1 MSYLWLKA
9 FHLLAVVTW
18 FAALFYLPRLYVYH
32 ALALQEDDSKGNE
45 RFKTMERKLYRG
57 IMTPSML
64 AVVLLGLGLLS
75 LNFSGYMQQ
84 GWMHAKLLLVAL
96 LIIYHFWCGRLLK
109 RFAEDRNQHTHVWY
123 RVFNELPVFLLIAIV
138 LLAIIKPW

>member
-9 FHLLAVVTW
+9 FHILAVVTW

-32 ALALQEDDSKGNE
+32 TLALQEGDSKGSE
-45 RFKTMERKLYRG
+45 RFKIMERKLYRG

-64 AVVLLGLGLLS
+64 AVILLGLGLLS

-96 LIIYHFWCGRLLK
+96 LLIYHFWCGHLLK
-109 RFAEDRNQHTHVWY
+109 RFAQDRNQHTHVWY